1 MAKGHFYLVALM
13 DWFSRKVLSWRISN
27 SLEVDFCIEA
37 LEESLSIYKAPT
49 TFKSDQGAQFTA
61 NAFSA
66 CLKASG
72 VQVSM
77 DGRGR
82 YHDNIFIERLW
93 RSLKYEL
100 IYIKAFEN
108 GQEVEHWF
116 DWYNQVRPHQR
127 LHYSTPN

>member
-1 MAKGHFYLVALM
+1 MAQGHFYLVALM

-27 SLEVDFCIEA
+27 RLEVDFCIEA
-37 LEESLSIYKAPT
+37 LEESLSTYQAPPI
-49 TFKSDQGAQFTA
+49 FNSDQGAQFTA
-61 NAFSA
+61 NPFTD

-72 VQVSM
+72 VQISM

-100 IYIKAFEN
+100 IYIKALALL
-108 GQEVEHWF
+108 GSW
-116 DWYNQVRPHQR
+116 
-127 LHYSTPN
+127 